1 MASAQPLQK
10 FDPTNHP
17 GNVYDAFC
25 EYTDV
30 YRYVYQAI
38 ARAPPAGTA
47 AENVPAW
54 KEQDMRIQFLGQFA
68 ARSLQLDFE
77 DELEEEERDTI
88 TYKDMLA
95 KLKARYK
102 PSQNKTLANFEFHK
116 LRQES
121 METFDTWV
129 N

>member
-1 MASAQPLQK
+1 MASTPPLQK

-25 EYTDV
+25 EYTDA

-47 AENVPAW
+47 AADVPAW
-54 KEQDMRIQFLGQFA
+54 KEQDRRIQFLGQFA

-77 DELEEEERDTI
+77 DEVEEEERYDNVQGN
-88 TYKDMLA
+88 A
-95 KLKARYK
+95 
-102 PSQNKTLANFEFHK
+102 Q
-116 LRQES
+116 
-121 METFDTWV
+121 
-129 N
+129 